1 MTTLIVFATKPE
13 GTIMHWIA
21 LVPSG
26 FPKALSRVKS
36 NWKKQNPNTGLSIR
50 AKPISYFHP
59 IVAEAVIDHFIDG
72 KSR

>member
-1 MTTLIVFATKPE
+1 MTTLIVFAAKPE

-36 NWKKQNPNTGLSIR
+36 N
-50 AKPISYFHP
+50 
-59 IVAEAVIDHFIDG
+59 
-72 KSR
+72 